1 MLVISGKVY
10 VAWKGK
16 MLHDVELH
24 DVIRGHQAYM
34 ISLFMAHRILHV
46 AKTTRGSRDA
56 RALRGRRGYKLASRE
71 QKKEN
76 EHVAI
81 LQKVE
86 FLFHL

>member
-16 MLHDVELH
+16 MLHDVALH
-24 DVIRGHQAYM
+24 DVISGHQAYM
-34 ISLFMAHRILHV
+34 ISLFMAHRILHL

-71 QKKEN
+71 QIKEN

>member
-16 MLHDVELH
+16 MLHDVALH
-24 DVIRGHQAYM
+24 DVISGHQAYM
-34 ISLFMAHRILHV
+34 ISLSAHRILHV
-46 AKTTRGSRDA
+46 AKTTRGSREA
-56 RALRGRRGYKLASRE
+56 RALRRRRGYKLASRE

>member
-16 MLHDVELH
+16 ILHDVALH
-24 DVIRGHQAYM
+24 DVISGHQAYM
-34 ISLFMAHRILHV
+34 MSLFMAHRILHV

-56 RALRGRRGYKLASRE
+56 RAFRGRRGYKLASRE
-71 QKKEN
+71 QNKEN
-76 EHVAI
+76 EHVAF

>member
-1 MLVISGKVY
+1 
-10 VAWKGK
+10 
-16 MLHDVELH
+16 
-24 DVIRGHQAYM
+24 
-34 ISLFMAHRILHV
+34 MAHRFLHP